1 MIKPRFLSL
10 RNTGIR
16 YKLFLTYVLV
26 ILIPFLLLLFIN
38 VHATRE
44 EGKETGLQL
53 ARKMLEETNSYLQY
67 KAQAITEVL
76 NFVAF
81 NKLVQQSV
89 ELDPQ
94 PYEDIN
100 EWHMDALRLSAVV
113 DQFRYNEDIDSMQLY
128 MEQGLAAATEN
139 TDFLSMGKVKNERWF
154 TRFSEANAAFTWLPI
169 KTVKMG
175 EASGDL
181 IVLRKIPGV
190 HNIQQFN
197 GIVQAQVKKSG
208 IQSVLNHAVLTP
220 HASVL
225 IFNSWGDVLS
235 TSTVVPFTSDQIA
248 QITEHFKADDTNY
261 WNDSY
266 LLNNQRYLFGV
277 QDIAH
282 TDMKIA
288 MLVPYSDI
296 LESSNR
302 ATSRIIWIF
311 FLVIPLMLPVSYLVT
326 KRATKRILML
336 ITHMRKMKNGNFQF
350 SSLPVNEDEIGELT
364 RNFNDMA
371 MNITHLMDETYLL
384 GREVKNKELQALQA
398 QINPH
403 FLYNTLDLINVMAI
417 ETGQQNI
424 SEVVEELAL
433 FYKLSL
439 SNGKEY
445 VTLENELK
453 HTEAYVRIQNMRF
466 DGGIRLEI
474 EVPVDLYDCQVPKI
488 LLQPLVENGILH
500 GIREGE
506 TEEGT
511 IRICAWVKGGDLIV
525 EMSDDGVGMDEE
537 QLSQIFTRPHS
548 SKGGGYGVHNI
559 QERLKLAY
567 GPSYGL
573 EFRSTPGMGTTVIL
587 KLPYQKKMIG

>member
-1 MIKPRFLSL
+1 MKKRMHIFSL
-10 RNTGIR
+10 RNKGIR
-16 YKLFLTYVLV
+16 YKLFLSYVLV

-38 VHATRE
+38 IHATRGE
-44 EGKETGLQL
+44 SKETGLQM

-89 ELDPQ
+89 DTDSQ
-94 PYEDIN
+94 FYEDVN
-100 EWHMDALRLSAVV
+100 EWHMDALRLYAIVN
-113 DQFRYNEDIDSMQLY
+113 QFRYNEDIDFMQLY
-128 MEQGLAAATEN
+128 MKQGLAAATEN
-139 TDFLSMGKVKNERWF
+139 TDFLNMGKVETERWF
-154 TRFSEANAAFTWLPI
+154 IRFAQSNAAFTWLPD
-169 KTVKMG
+169 KTVEMG
-175 EASGDL
+175 EDSGDL
-181 IVLRKIPGV
+181 VVLRKIPSV

-197 GIVQAQVKKSG
+197 GMVKAQVKKSG

-220 HASVL
+220 NASVL
-225 IFNSWGDVLS
+225 LFNSSGDVLS
-235 TSTVVPFTSDQIA
+235 TSTKVPFTSAQIA
-248 QITEHFKADDTNY
+248 QITRHFKSDDINY

-296 LESSNR
+296 LESSKR
-302 ATSRIIWIF
+302 ATTRIIWIF
-311 FLVIPLMLPVSYLVT
+311 LFVVPLMLPVSYLVT
-326 KRATKRILML
+326 KRATKRILKL

-350 SSLPVNEDEIGELT
+350 SLLPVSEDEVGELM

-371 MNITHLMDETYLL
+371 TNITNLMDETYLL

-403 FLYNTLDLINVMAI
+403 FLYNSLDLINIMAI
-417 ETGQQNI
+417 EAGRKDI

-453 HTEAYVRIQNMRF
+453 HTEAYVSIQNMRF
-466 DGGIRLEI
+466 GGGIRLDI

-511 IRICAWVKGGDLIV
+511 IRISASVQDGDLV
-525 EMSDDGVGMDEE
+525 LEVSDDGIGMDEE
-537 QLSQIFTRPHS
+537 QLSHIFTRPHS

-573 EFRSTPGMGTTVIL
+573 DFRSAPGMGTTVTL
-587 KLPYQKKMIG
+587 KLPCHKKT